1 MGSLLD
7 PEVTG
12 TIQLS
17 HGEAYLSQEKGL
29 ERGASSPPS
38 TISTTMP
45 GGGYSWMAAA
55 ENIARSH
62 TAEVFALPAHHL
74 ITEPSAEETPVE
86 EGKGRSIQPPVA
98 VRLKGLKLQLGPEL
112 RMVYPL
118 ILNFAVSGELEL
130 NGFAD
135 PLRVKPKGTL
145 TFENGDVNLVATQV
159 SLILTASPFIT
170 ICKA

>member
-1 MGSLLD
+1 MRLMGSLLD

-29 ERGASSPPS
+29 EKGASSPPS

-74 ITEPSAEETPVE
+74 ITKPS
-86 EGKGRSIQPPVA
+86 GRLVLSPPGIT
-98 VRLKGLKLQLGPEL
+98 RLLVFSHYLL
-112 RMVYPL
+112 
-118 ILNFAVSGELEL
+118 
-130 NGFAD
+130 
-135 PLRVKPKGTL
+135 
-145 TFENGDVNLVATQV
+145 FEA
-159 SLILTASPFIT
+159 A
-170 ICKA
+170 